1 MPEINN
7 PGGGDCA
14 FYAFAI
20 GLIDIIQKEHQE
32 AENSRTFNRWQNLGL
47 NNFGVH
53 DLLKIDLYRLFESP
67 STYSRTLLSKLQQ
80 SLRLITANAWKE
92 GLLDKIARESMMEGS
107 ASVIEGSPIYGKFME
122 LVEAHI
128 NALPSR
134 RTLKEMGKFNE
145 LALSA
150 NCIQLAKTTA
160 SSLQTQLQGKSFVE
174 TQVIEN
180 SLVKQALLRDVLAQ
194 NQVNTASA
202 VLAAIDLMNMNGR
215 WGTHSDLNE
224 IAAKFNV
231 NLNIANM
238 LNGEMMVELP
248 TITLHN
254 KNDVHWTTEVDLVLP
269 NPKPVSR
276 TSPKICVKSSK
287 RQLED
292 DNCFFNNKELI
303 YDDLM
308 PLRKS
313 SRISLQQSNRSKNSK
328 TGNYQVSDKILFFS
342 NTQIEEFDTDNSEEY
357 QFCEPVS
364 SRLRDTVRK
373 LANED
378 NSKGIS

>member
-32 AENSRTFNRWQNLGL
+32 AGTSLTFNRWQNLGL
-47 NNFGVH
+47 NGVRVH
-53 DLLKIDLYRLFESP
+53 ELLKIDLYRLSESP
-67 STYSRTLLSKLQQ
+67 CTYSLALLSKLQQ

-92 GLLDKIARESMMEGS
+92 ELLDKIARESMMEGS

-122 LVEAHI
+122 LVDAHI

-150 NCIQLAKTTA
+150 DCIQLAKTTA
-160 SSLQTQLQGKSFVE
+160 WALKTQLQGKSFVE

-180 SLVKQALLRDVLAQ
+180 SLVKQALLRDVLLQ

-202 VLAAIDLMNMNGR
+202 VLASIDQISRNGR

-224 IAAKFNV
+224 IATRFNV

-238 LNGEMMVELP
+238 LNGAMKVELP

-254 KNDVHWTTEVDLVLP
+254 KNDVHWTTEVDLVVP
-269 NPKPVSR
+269 MSKPAQR
-276 TSPKICVKSSK
+276 NTTKCAEFNK
-287 RQLED
+287 RQRD
-292 DNCFFNNKELI
+292 DDAGLFNNNEI
-303 YDDLM
+303 FYDNDSM
-308 PLRKS
+308 HQRKS
-313 SRISLQQSNRSKNSK
+313 SRIALQQSGKKS
-328 TGNYQVSDKILFFS
+328 GNYSLADKIPFFS
-342 NTQIEEFDTDNSEEY
+342 NKKIEECDTDIREEY
-357 QFCEPVS
+357 QYQEPVS
-364 SRLRDTVRK
+364 SRLREK
-373 LANED
+373 AQ
-378 NSKGIS
+378 KM